1 MAKIPEPTN
10 SLAVLIDG
18 KIAEHRD
25 NPRQH
30 LGASL
35 LGHHCD
41 RWLWLSFHWA
51 VIEQFNGR
59 MLRLFRRGQNEEESI
74 INDLRLAGVV
84 VTDKDEKGAQIRVDF
99 GAFIS
104 GSLDG
109 IILSGLP
116 ESPNKKHILEIKTHS
131 LKSFDEIEKNGVEKA
146 KPMHFAQMQI
156 YMHGTGID
164 RALYAAVCKNDD
176 RYHFERVRYDKD
188 VAEKLIQRGHRITQ
202 SSRLPEPCSGAS
214 PDWYQCKFCAANDF
228 CHGSKLTQQVN
239 CRTCCHS
246 TALPQ
251 SVFVCSKWDAEIPAH
266 AQLNG
271 CSYHALHIDLV
282 PWPLAGSVDE
292 LTPIYEI
299 AGKEVANGY
308 GHYSSAEL
316 INGRELCAD
325 NNVQALRSELGAKI
339 IARG

>member
-1 MAKIPEPTN
+1 MAKIPEPAN
-10 SLAVLIDG
+10 GLAAIIDK
-18 KIAEHRD
+18 KISEQRE

-41 RWLWLSFHWA
+41 RWLWLSFRWA

-59 MLRLFRRGQNEEESI
+59 MLRLFRRGQNEEAGI
-74 INDLRLAGVV
+74 IGDLRAAGLVI
-84 VTDKDEKGAQIRVDF
+84 TEEIDRRQIRVDF

-109 IILSGLP
+109 IIKSGVP
-116 ESPNKKHILEIKTHS
+116 ESPKKPHVLEIKTHS
-131 LKSFDEIEKNGVEKA
+131 LKSFDELEKQGVEKA
-146 KPMHFAQMQI
+146 KPMHFAQMQV
-156 YMHGTGID
+156 YMHGTSID

-176 RYHFERVRYDKD
+176 RYYFERVRYDKD
-188 VAEKLIQRGHRITQ
+188 LAEKLVERGKRITQ
-202 SSRLPEPCSGAS
+202 SDRLPEPCHGAS
-214 PDWYQCKFCAANDF
+214 PDWYQCKFCAAHDF
-228 CHGSKLTQQVN
+228 CHSSKLTRQVN

-251 SVFVCSKWDAEIPAH
+251 SVFVCSKWSAEIPAH
-266 AQLNG
+266 AQLTG

-292 LTPIYEI
+292 FTPVYEI
-299 AGKEVANGY
+299 AGKEIANGY

-325 NNVQALRSELGAKI
+325 DNVQALRSDLGAKI